1 MSHRLSIWLITIGE
15 PLPIDGRRDRSW
27 RTGLLAEVLAARG
40 HDVLWWTSTVDHFR
54 KQFFVE
60 GEPRVSSRIGV
71 PIQFLRGALYR
82 RNLSLSRLVNH
93 AQIARRFA
101 ALARRESPPDIIV
114 CSFPTIELSREAV
127 RYGAA
132 AGVPV
137 ILDVR
142 DLWPDIFLDVVP
154 RAAKWLT
161 RLALRAL
168 FADTQYALSRCD
180 AVLGV
185 SDAYLEWGL
194 RKAGR
199 SASTSDRTFPL
210 GYRPTAWSQRD
221 ASSVDERLRAA
232 GVESDLPLVT
242 FAGTFGRTYD
252 LRTVIEAAVQLRES
266 HGQRVHFVL
275 CGAGERDA
283 QWRARAT
290 GRDVTFTGWLPAPE
304 LAYLLAKSSLGL
316 AAYSANAPQGIPNKV
331 IEYLAASLPVLS
343 CLPGECR
350 DLLSSAHCGAYYEAE
365 NPAALAAAI
374 RAALADRERLVAMRA
389 AARALFEQRF
399 SSDTVYADMADHLE
413 RIAGRSAGERRS
425 TG

>member
-15 PLPIDGRRDRSW
+15 PLPIDGSRERSW

-71 PIQFLRGALYR
+71 PIQFLSGALYR
-82 RNLSLSRLVNH
+82 RNLSPKRLLNH

-101 ALARRESPPDIIV
+101 ALAARESRPDLIV

-154 RAAKWLT
+154 RAAKGLA
-161 RLALRAL
+161 RLALHGL
-168 FADTQYALSRCD
+168 FADAERALSRCD

-194 RKAGR
+194 HKGGR
-199 SASTSDRTFPL
+199 SRSALDRTFPL
-210 GYRPTAWSQRD
+210 GYQSTAWSQRD
-221 ASSVDERLRAA
+221 ASSVDELLRTAGAEA
-232 GVESDLPLVT
+232 GVTLVT

-252 LRTVIEAAVQLRES
+252 LRTVIEAAALLRES
-266 HGQRVHFVL
+266 GGERVHLVL

-283 QWRARAT
+283 EWRALAA
-290 GRDVTFTGWLPAPE
+290 GRDVTFTGWLPAAE
-304 LAYLLAKSSLGL
+304 LAYLLSKSSIGL

-331 IEYLAASLPVLS
+331 IEYLSASLPVLS
-343 CLPGECR
+343 SLPGECR
-350 DLLSSAHCGAYYEAE
+350 ALLESARCGAYYEAE

-374 RAALADRERLVAMRA
+374 REALSNRQRLGAMRT
-389 AARALFEQRF
+389 AARALFEQQF
-399 SSDTVYADMADHLE
+399 SSAAVYGEMADHLE
-413 RIAGRSAGERRS
+413 RLAARKGRDAE
-425 TG
+425 